1 MSKKAIHSEAYI
13 AGEGIETSHGVVL
26 LSGEMKCRVCG
37 TTDVFEWPNQCEKE
51 EDLDGVD
58 VFSLITAVAR
68 SKNWIVQKVLNV
80 NEGHRAVFVMC
91 PTCLELFLSATT
103 TPGLKKEK

>member
-1 MSKKAIHSEAYI
+1 MSKKMTHSQPYI

-26 LSGEMKCRVCG
+26 LTGEMKCRVCG
-37 TTDVFEWPNQCEKE
+37 ATDVFEWPNQSEKE
-51 EDLDGVD
+51 EDLDGVE

-68 SKNWIVQKVLNV
+68 SKNWIVQKVMNF
-80 NEGHRAVFVMC
+80 NEGNQEIFIMC

-103 TPGLKKEK
+103 GPGLKKAK